1 MICTFAAKLNG
12 CKMNKDKYVFA
23 QLLEYL
29 DYDKFRHLVDKYDGN
44 RYVKHLTCWNQ
55 LLALMFGQLG
65 NRESLRDVIVALEAH
80 RSKCFHLGLGRKP
93 IAKTTLA
100 TANQNR
106 DYRIFEEFAFY
117 MMAQAREKRSADIFK
132 LGGQVY
138 AFDSTTI
145 PLCLSVFW
153 WAKFRKKKGGV
164 KAHVLYDLEAQ
175 VPAFYHITTASV
187 YDSKAMPEIPYETG
201 AYYVF
206 DRGYNNFGEL
216 YRIQRMESFFV
227 VRAKS
232 NLQYRCVK
240 WKRRLP
246 KNILTDA
253 EIELT
258 VYKSRKDYPENLRL
272 VRYYDE
278 EQDREF
284 MFLANAMDLTAQ
296 QIADLYKN
304 RWQIELFFK
313 WLKQH
318 LKIKKFW
325 GTTENAVRIQISA
338 AITAYCLVAIIQH
351 DMQLKR
357 STYEVLQILSM
368 SLTDKT
374 PLREL
379 FDKTYSNDVKEQ
391 SGPLIP
397 GLFD

>member
-1 MICTFAAKLNG
+1 MF
-12 CKMNKDKYVFA
+12 KDKFVFS
-23 QLLEYL
+23 QLIAFLDRNHFNYL
-29 DYDKFRHLVDKYDGN
+29 ARKYDGDK
-44 RYVKHLTCWNQ
+44 YVKHLTCWNQ
-55 LLALMFGQLG
+55 LLALMFGQLS
-65 NRESLRDVIVALEAH
+65 NRESLRDLIVALEAH
-80 RSKCFHLGLGRKP
+80 QSKCFHLGLGRKP

-117 MMAQAREKRSADIFK
+117 MMEQARRNRAADIFK
-132 LGGQVY
+132 LGGKVY

-164 KAHVLYDLEAQ
+164 KVHVLYDLEVQ

-187 YDSKAMPEIPYETG
+187 HDSKAMPEIPYETG
-201 AYYVF
+201 AYYIF
-206 DRGYNNFGEL
+206 DRGYNNFKEL
-216 YRIQRMESFFV
+216 FRIQRMESFFV
-227 VRAKS
+227 VRAKT
-232 NLQYRCVK
+232 NLQYKCVK
-240 WKRRLP
+240 WKRRMP
-246 KNILTDA
+246 KNILSDA

-258 VYKSRKDYPENLRL
+258 VYNSRKDYPDNLRL

-284 MFLANAMDLTAQ
+284 MFLTNAMDLTAQ

-325 GTTENAVRIQISA
+325 GTTENAVRIQIAA
-338 AITAYCLVAIIQH
+338 AITAYCLVAIVQH
-351 DMQLKR
+351 DMKLKR
-357 STYEVLQILSM
+357 STYEVLQILSI

-379 FDKTYSNDVKEQ
+379 FDKTYSNDVKGQ
-391 SGPLIP
+391 FGPLIP

>member
-1 MICTFAAKLNG
+1 
-12 CKMNKDKYVFA
+12 MNKDKYVFA

-206 DRGYNNFGEL
+206 GRGYNNFGEL

-284 MFLANAMDLTAQ
+284 MFLTNAMDLTAQ

-374 PLREL
+374 PIKEL

-391 SGPLIP
+391 SAPLIP

>member
-1 MICTFAAKLNG
+1 MF
-12 CKMNKDKYVFA
+12 
-23 QLLEYL
+23 Q
-29 DYDKFRHLVDKYDGN
+29 DKFVFSQLTSFLDRNHFNYLTSKYDGN
-44 RYVKHLTCWNQ
+44 KYVKHLTCWNQ
-55 LLALMFGQLG
+55 LLALMFGQLS

-106 DYRIFEEFAFY
+106 DFRIFEEFAFY
-117 MMAQAREKRSADIFK
+117 MMTQAREKRATDIFK
-132 LGGQVY
+132 PGGKVY

-187 YDSKAMPEIPYETG
+187 YDSKAMLEIPYETG

-232 NLQYRCVK
+232 NLQYKCVR
-240 WKRRLP
+240 WKRRMP

-278 EQDREF
+278 EQGREF
-284 MFLANAMDLTAQ
+284 MFLTNAMDLTAQ

-338 AITAYCLVAIIQH
+338 AITAYCLVAIVQH
-351 DMQLKR
+351 DMKLKR

>member
-1 MICTFAAKLNG
+1 
-12 CKMNKDKYVFA
+12 MNKDKYVFA
-23 QLLEYL
+23 QLIEFLNN
-29 DYDKFRHLVDKYDGN
+29 DKFRRLVDKYDGN
-44 RYVKHLTCWNQ
+44 KYVKHLTCWNQ
-55 LLALMFGQLG
+55 LLALMFGQLS
-65 NRESLRDVIVALEAH
+65 NRESLRDVIVAIEAH

-117 MMAQAREKRSADIFK
+117 MMAQAREKRATDIFK
-132 LGGQVY
+132 LGGKVY

-153 WAKFRKKKGGV
+153 WAKFRKKKGGI

-187 YDSKAMPEIPYETG
+187 YDSKAMPEIPYETD
-201 AYYVF
+201 AYYIF

-232 NLQYRCVK
+232 NLQYRCVR
-240 WKRRLP
+240 WKRRMP

-253 EIELT
+253 EIGLM
-258 VYKSRKDYPENLRL
+258 VYKSRKDYPESLRL

-284 MFLANAMDLTAQ
+284 MFLTNAMDLTAQ

-351 DMQLKR
+351 DLQLKR

-379 FDKTYSNDVKEQ
+379 FNKTYSNDVKEQ
-391 SGPLIP
+391 LDSLIP

>member
-1 MICTFAAKLNG
+1 MFQDKFVFSQLTAFLNRNHFNYLVRKYG
-12 CKMNKDKYVFA
+12 GDKYV
-23 QLLEYL
+23 
-29 DYDKFRHLVDKYDGN
+29 KY
-44 RYVKHLTCWNQ
+44 LTCWNQ
-55 LLALMFGQLG
+55 LLALMFGQLS
-65 NRESLRDVIVALEAH
+65 NRESLRDLIVALEAH
-80 RSKCFHLGLGRKP
+80 QSKCFHLGLGRKT

-106 DYRIFEEFAFY
+106 NYRIFEEFAFY
-117 MMAQAREKRSADIFK
+117 MMAQARERRATDIFK
-132 LGGQVY
+132 LGGKVY

-187 YDSKAMPEIPYETG
+187 YDSKVMPEIPYETG

-206 DRGYNNFGEL
+206 DRGYNNFAEL

-227 VRAKS
+227 IRAKT

-240 WKRRLP
+240 WKRRMP

-253 EIELT
+253 VIELT
-258 VYKSRKDYPENLRL
+258 VYKSRKDYPENMRL
-272 VRYYDE
+272 VKYYDE
-278 EQDREF
+278 EQDRVL
-284 MFLANAMDLTAQ
+284 MFLTNVTDLTSQ

-338 AITAYCLVAIIQH
+338 AITAYCLVAIVQQ

-357 STYEVLQILSM
+357 STYEVLQILSI

-379 FDKTYSNDVKEQ
+379 FDKTYSHDVKKQ
-391 SGPLIP
+391 SDPLIP
-397 GLFD
+397 ELFDSY

>member
-1 MICTFAAKLNG
+1 MF
-12 CKMNKDKYVFA
+12 KDKFVFS
-23 QLLEYL
+23 QLIAFLDRNHFNYL
-29 DYDKFRHLVDKYDGN
+29 ARKYDGDK
-44 RYVKHLTCWNQ
+44 YVKHLTCWNQ
-55 LLALMFGQLG
+55 LLALMFGQLS
-65 NRESLRDVIVALEAH
+65 NRESLRDLIVALEAH
-80 RSKCFHLGLGRKP
+80 QSKCFHLGLGRKP

-100 TANQNR
+100 TANRNR

-117 MMAQAREKRSADIFK
+117 MMEQARRNRAADIFK
-132 LGGQVY
+132 LGGKVY

-164 KAHVLYDLEAQ
+164 KVHVLYDLEAQ

-187 YDSKAMPEIPYETG
+187 HDSKAMPEIPYETG
-201 AYYVF
+201 AYYIF
-206 DRGYNNFGEL
+206 DRGYNNFKEL
-216 YRIQRMESFFV
+216 FRIQRMESFFV
-227 VRAKS
+227 VRAKT
-232 NLQYRCVK
+232 NLQNKCVK
-240 WKRRLP
+240 WKRRMP
-246 KNILTDA
+246 KNILSDA

-258 VYKSRKDYPENLRL
+258 VYNSRKDYPDNLRL

-278 EQDREF
+278 KQGREF
-284 MFLANAMDLTAQ
+284 MFLTNAMDLTAQ

-325 GTTENAVRIQISA
+325 GTTENAVRIQIAA
-338 AITAYCLVAIIQH
+338 AITAYCLVAIVQH
-351 DMQLKR
+351 DMKLKR
-357 STYEVLQILSM
+357 STYEVLQILSI

-391 SGPLIP
+391 FGPLIP

>member
-1 MICTFAAKLNG
+1 MF
-12 CKMNKDKYVFA
+12 
-23 QLLEYL
+23 Q
-29 DYDKFRHLVDKYDGN
+29 DKFVFSQITAFLDRNHFNYLARKYGGDK
-44 RYVKHLTCWNQ
+44 YVKHLTCWNQ
-55 LLALMFGQLG
+55 LLALMFGQLS
-65 NRESLRDVIVALEAH
+65 NRESLRDLIVALEAH
-80 RSKCFHLGLGRKP
+80 QSKCFHLGLGRKP

-117 MMAQAREKRSADIFK
+117 MMTQAREKRATDIFK
-132 LGGQVY
+132 IGGKVY

-232 NLQYRCVK
+232 NLQYRCVR
-240 WKRRLP
+240 WKRRMP

-253 EIELT
+253 EIELM

-284 MFLANAMDLTAQ
+284 MFLTNAMDLTAQ

-338 AITAYCLVAIIQH
+338 AITAYCLVAIVQK

-357 STYEVLQILSM
+357 STYEVLQILSI

-379 FDKTYSNDVKEQ
+379 FDKTYSNDVKELLD
-391 SGPLIP
+391 PLIP

>member
-1 MICTFAAKLNG
+1 
-12 CKMNKDKYVFA
+12 MNKDKYVFA

-379 FDKTYSNDVKEQ
+379 FDKTYSNDIKEQ

>member
-1 MICTFAAKLNG
+1 
-12 CKMNKDKYVFA
+12 MNKDKYVFA
-23 QLLEYL
+23 QLIEFLNN
-29 DYDKFRHLVDKYDGN
+29 DKFRRLVDKYDGN

-55 LLALMFGQLG
+55 LLALMFGQLC

-117 MMAQAREKRSADIFK
+117 MMSQAREKRATDIFK
-132 LGGQVY
+132 LGGKVY
-138 AFDSTTI
+138 AYDSTTI

-187 YDSKAMPEIPYETG
+187 NDSKAMQEIPYETG
-201 AYYVF
+201 AYYIF
-206 DRGYNNFGEL
+206 DRGYNNFKEL

-232 NLQYRCVK
+232 NLQYKCVK

-278 EQDREF
+278 EQGREF
-284 MFLANAMDLTAQ
+284 MFLTNAMDLTAQ

-338 AITAYCLVAIIQH
+338 AITAYCLVAIVQH

-357 STYEVLQILSM
+357 STYEVLQILSI

>member
-1 MICTFAAKLNG
+1 MF
-12 CKMNKDKYVFA
+12 KDKFVFS
-23 QLLEYL
+23 QLTVFLDRNHFNYL
-29 DYDKFRHLVDKYDGN
+29 ARKYGGDK
-44 RYVKHLTCWNQ
+44 YVKHLTCWNQ
-55 LLALMFGQLG
+55 LLALMFGQLS
-65 NRESLRDVIVALEAH
+65 NRESLRDLIVALEAH
-80 RSKCFHLGLGRKP
+80 QSKCFHLGLGRKP

-117 MMAQAREKRSADIFK
+117 MMEQARKKRAADIFK
-132 LGGQVY
+132 LGGKVY

-232 NLQYRCVK
+232 NLQYRCVR
-240 WKRRLP
+240 WKRRMP

-253 EIELT
+253 EIGLM
-258 VYKSRKDYPENLRL
+258 VYKSRKDYPESLRL

-284 MFLANAMDLTAQ
+284 MFLTNAMDLTAQ

-338 AITAYCLVAIIQH
+338 AITAYCLVAIVQH

-357 STYEVLQILSM
+357 STYELLQILSI

-391 SGPLIP
+391 FDPLIP